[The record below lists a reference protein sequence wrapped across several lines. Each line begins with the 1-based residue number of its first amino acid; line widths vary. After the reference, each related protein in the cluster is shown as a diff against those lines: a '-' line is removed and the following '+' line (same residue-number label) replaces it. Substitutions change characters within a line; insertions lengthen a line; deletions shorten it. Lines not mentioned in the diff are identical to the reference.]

1 MTKSSAELNMQISVF
16 SMQLPPSP
24 KYLVFTKKSIPP
36 YLHGDDW
43 LEVLVQ
49 LVHERDAR
57 GEVEAHNVLVG
68 DPVQVLHDAAQRVA
82 MRRDQDP
89 LASFHLKHSSCSM
102 YKVIHHFIRS
112 WERFCKMLCE
122 SSPCLLGQ
130 HYSCCTPFRQK
141 ARMW

>member
-89 LASFHLKHSSCSM
+89 LASFHLKHSSM
-102 YKVIHHFIRS
+102 YRVIHQVMG
-112 WERFCKMLCE
+112 KVL
-122 SSPCLLGQ
+122 
-130 HYSCCTPFRQK
+130 
-141 ARMW
+141 